1 MGGTSTDVWHF
12 AGEVEKRLETKISGI
27 YLKTPVLNIDS
38 IASGG
43 GSIIDYKQKRFIVG
57 PDSAGAYPG
66 PACYRNNG
74 PLTITD
80 CNLILGRIIPEFFPK
95 YFGKNKNQKV
105 SKIFLKKI
113 FNTFKES
120 SKRLPTYKKYLS
132 VS

>member
-1 MGGTSTDVWHF
+1 MYGF

-43 GSIIDYKQKRFIVG
+43 GSIINYKQKRFIVG
-57 PDSAGAYPG
+57 PDSAGAHPG

-80 CNLILGRIIPEFFPK
+80 CNLILGRIMPDFFPK
-95 YFGKNKNQKV
+95 YFGKNKNQKNIQRYCKKKFLILLKKV
-105 SKIFLKKI
+105 QKDYPQIKIF
-113 FNTFKES
+113 T
-120 SKRLPTYKKYLS
+120 

>member
-27 YLKTPVLNIDS
+27 YLKSPVLNIDS

-43 GSIIDYKQKRFIVG
+43 GSLINYKQKRFTVG
-57 PDSAGAYPG
+57 PNSAGAYPG

-80 CNLILGRIIPEFFPK
+80 CNLILGRILPDFFPV
-95 YFGKNKNQKV
+95 YFGKNKNQK
-105 SKIFLKKI
+105 
-113 FNTFKES
+113 
-120 SKRLPTYKKYLS
+120 YQKKYLKKNF
-132 VS
+132 